1 MAFLKESVRV
11 EVIHA
16 FVAGLLALCVS
27 GNILQPVS
35 AYMPVYCRHC
45 NQRALNANIAQ
56 IVQQR
61 LHGHRDSPYST
72 QAVGHP
78 HPHSLRVT
86 VLLGLNPLVPLH
98 VLSFQAAG
106 SGYTLIC
113 PTPGRAGSSGTS
125 LRSESK
131 PLGNGSRW

>member
-16 FVAGLLALCVS
+16 FVAGHLALCVS

-86 VLLGLNPLVPLH
+86 VLLGLNPL
-98 VLSFQAAG
+98 G
-106 SGYTLIC
+106 SACTVF
-113 PTPGRAGSSGTS
+113 PSSRVMLYLDMPNT
-125 LRSESK
+125 RQ
-131 PLGNGSRW
+131 SRV